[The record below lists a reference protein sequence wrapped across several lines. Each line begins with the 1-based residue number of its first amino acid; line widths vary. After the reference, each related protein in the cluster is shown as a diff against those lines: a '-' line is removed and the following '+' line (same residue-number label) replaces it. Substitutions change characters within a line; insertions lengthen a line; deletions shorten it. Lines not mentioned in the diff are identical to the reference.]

1 MDSCSVSQKWTLY
14 LKRHV
19 IKAPSA
25 RIHFEKFA
33 FPFHWKWNKSIAST
47 RSFSDHP
54 FTRKRDKWLK
64 TLSTFYCACLK
75 SFLVFGVGP
84 ISYPEPSNFLLHMLD
99 ENEGLWKG
107 PVLKVRIV
115 LYYISEDQSGSP
127 KNRSFPE
134 PFVFVE
140 HALKEVRRLWVRD
153 WCRPSLIVDWDRD
166 HVTKSLRFQWIRYCC
181 VFKSFHSGEHF
192 QNFAFRVD
200 GTLKHNK
207 IFGFSNKN
215 AFVWRGESE

>member
-1 MDSCSVSQKWTLY
+1 MKDFEIWNFRVMDISKASQKLHKSFPRASRKLRESFTKASRKLPKSFTKMDSCSVSQKWTLY

-84 ISYPEPSNFLLHMLD
+84 ISYPEPSNFLQRMLD

-107 PVLKVRIV
+107 PVLKVR
-115 LYYISEDQSGSP
+115 
-127 KNRSFPE
+127 K
-134 PFVFVE
+134 
-140 HALKEVRRLWVRD
+140 
-153 WCRPSLIVDWDRD
+153 
-166 HVTKSLRFQWIRYCC
+166 
-181 VFKSFHSGEHF
+181 
-192 QNFAFRVD
+192 
-200 GTLKHNK
+200 
-207 IFGFSNKN
+207 
-215 AFVWRGESE
+215 